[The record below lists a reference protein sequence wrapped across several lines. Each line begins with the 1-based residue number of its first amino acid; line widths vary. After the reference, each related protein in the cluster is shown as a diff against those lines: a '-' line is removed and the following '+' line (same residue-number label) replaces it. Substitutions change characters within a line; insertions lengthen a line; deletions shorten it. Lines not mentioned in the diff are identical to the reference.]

1 MGTHFFRD
9 NRPSKKNLGSFILFS
24 HAQYSLE
31 DYKAAAASFERG
43 LKLDPNNA
51 GLKSGLQNAK
61 TRVSTSDGAS
71 TSLAEQSSPSP
82 ASGGPGLA
90 GMADMF
96 KSMGGNGGG
105 MPDLGSLMNNPQF
118 MTMAQQMMANG
129 GIEKLMQNPSV
140 SDMVGMSCIT

>member
-1 MGTHFFRD
+1 MGTYFFWGQTLQ
-9 NRPSKKNLGSFILFS
+9 KNLDLFTPCS
-24 HAQYSLE
+24 HAQFSLE
-31 DYKAAAASFERG
+31 DYKAAATSFERG

-71 TSLAEQSSPSP
+71 TSEQSSPSP

-90 GMADMF
+90 GLADMF
-96 KSMGGNGGG
+96 KNMGGGGGG

-129 GIEKLMQNPSV
+129 SLEQLMQNPSV
-140 SDMVGMSCIT
+140 SNMVSMFSMT